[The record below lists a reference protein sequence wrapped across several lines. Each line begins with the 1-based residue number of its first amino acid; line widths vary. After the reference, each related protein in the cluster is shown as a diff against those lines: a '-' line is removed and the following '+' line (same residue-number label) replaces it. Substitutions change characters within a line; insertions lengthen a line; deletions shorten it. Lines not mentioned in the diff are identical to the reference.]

1 MDNPYH
7 WQVSVTSIRKK
18 GESHLAITVR
28 LIDPVLGLDPFIK
41 IPPGRNQFPVPS
53 DIALTIKRLE
63 ASLVSYK
70 AEGLHHNIPDFL
82 VNPYHNVVHASLVS
96 KSKPRVVK
104 RFEHDLRL
112 SLCMICKQS
121 STPLT
126 ECPAA

>member
-18 GESHLAITVR
+18 GESHLVITVR
-28 LIDPVLGLDPFIK
+28 LIDLALGLDPFVK
-41 IPPGRNQFPVPS
+41 IPPGRNPFPVPR
-53 DIALTIKRLE
+53 DLALTIKRLE
-63 ASLVSYK
+63 ESLASYDAK
-70 AEGLHHNIPDFL
+70 GLSHHIPDFL
-82 VNPYHNVVHASLVS
+82 VTPYHNIVHASLIL